1 MFKLSHLERLVPLSS
16 VDSAS
21 LIVQNLHRSMIDKKL
36 ACLQVVTNVV
46 ACERAKLQIGVY
58 VVLVILEVR
67 SPVLSGLS
75 MLSEVN
81 NYRNLKASKSG
92 RTDYRQ
98 LQNHITESKK
108 FGDIVTVE
116 DWHAM
121 TS

>member
-1 MFKLSHLERLVPLSS
+1 
-16 VDSAS
+16 
-21 LIVQNLHRSMIDKKL
+21 MIDKKL